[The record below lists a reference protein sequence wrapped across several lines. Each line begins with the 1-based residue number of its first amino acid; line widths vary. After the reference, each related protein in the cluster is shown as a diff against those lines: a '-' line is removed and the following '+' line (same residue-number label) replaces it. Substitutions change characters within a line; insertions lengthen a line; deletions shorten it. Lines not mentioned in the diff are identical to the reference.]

1 MLSILIVLGYFVAR
15 AVSYDSSRSLA
26 RKLFLLKDLISLVTL
41 YGITDLKRFLRH
53 LYKMN
58 IVKISSVLA
67 T

>member
-1 MLSILIVLGYFVAR
+1 MAR

-53 LYKMN
+53 LYKIN
-58 IVKISSVLA
+58 IVKFSSVLA